1 VTSNSASLDTSKLAV
16 VYLRQSSPGQVRD
29 HVIATQEQYGLRAIP
44 ERLGFLADRIIVVDD
59 DLGVS
64 GQTIAGRK
72 GMLRVLGL
80 LEREEAACVV
90 VRDISR
96 LSRDEFNTDMGL
108 IARQCFLSGAMI
120 ITPEK
125 TYDPADSSDQLLLG
139 LQGLIAGWDR
149 ANIVRRLN
157 HHRRAKQAKGTN
169 INGAVPAGYEKV
181 IDVPRGHPDHGK
193 LRITSDPKVRER
205 ITLIL
210 RKGLELKGVFAVL
223 RYLRGHNLLVPVFR
237 GEEERLAACR
247 DGRTRAVSKGRRTIR
262 WTEATRD
269 SVTRILKN
277 PTYAGAIVNSLRT
290 SRLDRKTGTRRWQR
304 RRRYED
310 CTVIHD
316 AHEGYITWEEH
327 HEILSAIARNNRAKV
342 FGNGEALLSGLGLL
356 RCGVCGTAMVVQYNN
371 PVRRSRGRTY
381 RNTPF
386 YYVCSRR
393 TPEGRLE
400 FCQNPAGPYIDR
412 AARELILYGLGK
424 LNLDGLKEALDGKR
438 ARLEE
443 ETRLRLQQVEVLDR
457 RARMLEEAI
466 ADAKT
471 AEARTRL
478 VARFEEAVSELEAAR
493 KSAAAPAPAEESG
506 ISPELIRRLEVFRD
520 PEVAWA
526 GFSQKKRKEVLRA
539 LAKTVLIY
547 PDSDGYIVVFE
558 WDGGGRAAAKVDTTR
573 RRKLY
578 EMPEEVLALFG
589 GELSRQDVSCR
600 VASHS
605 WTSCRSSPSTCW
617 RPSGSRWKTPRSP
630 SAGPRAPSASRP
642 SSSSSPRP
650 IPAAGAAGRRSSAS
664 ARQASG
670 PATSAGCRAPC
681 SIGSIC
687 TWRSRRSRT
696 GSWGPRRQ
704 GTSRP
709 RSARASWKR
718 ASASASG
725 SADRACA

>member
-1 VTSNSASLDTSKLAV
+1 MTRDRVHLDTSKLAV

-29 HVIATQEQYGLRAIP
+29 HVIATQEQYRLREIP
-44 ERLGFLADRIIVVDD
+44 EKLGFAPGQILVIDD

-72 GMLRVLGL
+72 GMLRVLEL
-80 LEREEAACVV
+80 LEKGEAACVV
-90 VRDISR
+90 VRDVSR

-108 IARQCFLSGAMI
+108 IARQCFLSGAVI
-120 ITPEK
+120 VTPEK

-181 IDVPRGHPDHGK
+181 MDVPRGHPDHGK
-193 LRITSDPKVRER
+193 LRITSDPEVRER

-210 RKGLELKGVFAVL
+210 RKGMELKGVFAVL

-237 GEEERLAACR
+237 GEEERFAIGL

-262 WTEATRD
+262 WLEATRD

-290 SRLDRKTGTRRWQR
+290 SRLDRKTGKRRWSR
-304 RRRYED
+304 RQPYER
-310 CTVIHD
+310 CTVIRD
-316 AHEGYITWEEH
+316 AHERYITWEEH

-393 TPEGRLE
+393 APDGKPV

-412 AARELILYGLGK
+412 AARELILYALGE
-424 LNLDGLKEALDGKR
+424 LNLDGFKEALDGR
-438 ARLEE
+438 QARIEE

-478 VARFEEAVSELEAAR
+478 VARFEEAVSELEASR

-578 EMPEEVLALFG
+578 EVPEEVLALFG
-589 GELSRQDVSCR
+589 GELFRENVSCR
-600 VASHS
+600 VASRS
-605 WTSCRSSPSTCW
+605 STSCRSSGRTCSTRCASPW
-617 RPSGSRWKTPRSP
+617 RTAW
-630 SAGPRAPSASRP
+630 
-642 SSSSSPRP
+642 
-650 IPAAGAAGRRSSAS
+650 
-664 ARQASG
+664 
-670 PATSAGCRAPC
+670 
-681 SIGSIC
+681 
-687 TWRSRRSRT
+687 
-696 GSWGPRRQ
+696 
-704 GTSRP
+704 
-709 RSARASWKR
+709 
-718 ASASASG
+718 
-725 SADRACA
+725 